1 MYDSEKSEAAKKDI
15 LSGVSWAKGF
25 VMNGQ
30 KIIDRGEVNRP
41 AYIRYL
47 EITPKRMGQTRRNY
61 YRKTSDFIRTDS
73 VCIYSYR
80 MLHDLSGTVPP
91 RLLPKER

>member
-30 KIIDRGEVNRP
+30 KIIDRGEIIDQRTFD
-41 AYIRYL
+41 ILRSFQKEWDKRGETITEKRLTLFDRFCRYL
-47 EITPKRMGQTRRNY
+47 
-61 YRKTSDFIRTDS
+61 F
-73 VCIYSYR
+73 
-80 MLHDLSGTVPP
+80 L
-91 RLLPKER
+91 